1 MIRLYDILELIY
13 IFYLIQDWNIVTINF
28 KVNNKLML

>member
-1 MIRLYDILELIY
+1 MITLYDILELIY